1 MILINRMMIYI
12 NRIILLNHKY
22 KINNNN
28 NYVNKINSNSNYVN
42 KIHHVNKIKALTTIL
57 IIIFNQI

>member
-1 MILINRMMIYI
+1 LMIHINRMMIYI

-42 KIHHVNKIKALTTIL
+42 KIKALTTIL